1 MTTQGE
7 YDVFVSHASE
17 DKKDF
22 VKPLV
27 DRLGSLGL
35 RVWYD
40 DLSLELGDSLRE
52 NIDRGLAASTYGVV
66 VLSRAFFAKRWPERE
81 LNGLV
86 QKAMGEGRKVIL
98 PVWHAVTREEV
109 EAYSLPLADLLAAR
123 SDQGVYV
130 VADSIARVIR
140 GRGGAEDADDI
151 DRSHQLTEQRLLAS
165 VKRIIADP
173 TQIIGIRELVD
184 ALARDAYTHLK
195 MRYESAL
202 SEAPQVDVAKLF
214 ADYRGIMRSALS
226 VCALAA
232 NLGDPAHFPSVS
244 RVVSILARDPG
255 PETGRR
261 LTEGLWQYPAVLL
274 MYAIGLS
281 ALQQNRLALVR
292 DTLLGVKHELL
303 NTAKRVPLVEYIQL
317 DSISEFAK
325 RVYQPGENRTYK
337 TPLSEHLFM
346 ELHVLLDSYFVD
358 DKEFEHTFD
367 LFEYIV
373 DLVCASISLREG
385 GGIGWVPPGRYMWK
399 NWMNGER
406 TSLLKATALDLGV
419 TALIF
424 DGHSEW
430 TDEAADYLNKCTKD
444 FKWR

>member
-1 MTTQGE
+1 MVTQGE

-27 DRLGSLGL
+27 DRLGNLGL

-52 NIDRGLAASTYGVV
+52 NIDRGLASSTYGVV
-66 VLSRAFFAKRWPERE
+66 VLSRAFFSKRWPERE

-98 PVWHAVTREEV
+98 PVWHGVSRQEV
-109 EAYSLPLADLLAAR
+109 EAYSWPLADLLAVR
-123 SDQGVYV
+123 SDQGADV
-130 VADSIARVIR
+130 VAESIARVIR
-140 GRGGAEDADDI
+140 GRGGVEDADDI

-165 VKRIIADP
+165 VKRMIADP
-173 TQIIGIRELVD
+173 TQIIGIRELAD

-195 MRYESAL
+195 VRYEGAL
-202 SEAPQVDVAKLF
+202 TELPKVDVAKLF

-255 PETGRR
+255 PETGRK
-261 LTEGLWQYPAVLL
+261 LNEGLWQYPAVLL

-281 ALQQNRLALVR
+281 ALQQNRLVLVR
-292 DTLLGVKHELL
+292 DILLGVKNELF
-303 NTAKRVPLVEYIQL
+303 NIAKRVPLVDYIRM
-317 DSISEFAK
+317 DSISQIAK
-325 RVYQPGENRTYK
+325 GVYRPGENQTYK

-358 DKEFEHTFD
+358 DKEFEHIFD

-373 DLVCASISLREG
+373 GLACASIYLREG
-385 GGIGWVPPGRYMWK
+385 DGIGWVPPGRYMWK
-399 NWMNGER
+399 NRLDEKR
-406 TSLLKATALDLGV
+406 TSLLKATALDLGA
-419 TALIF
+419 TELIF

-430 TDEAADYLNKCTKD
+430 SDAATEYLKKCAND